1 MKSAKK
7 KRLESAGWRV
17 GSTGEFLGLTPE
29 EMELVE
35 MKLALGQAL
44 KRYRA
49 RRRLTQKALAMK
61 LGSSQSRV
69 AKLESGSRGTTLD
82 LLFRA
87 LFAAGATASDI
98 AREIG
103 HRKRRAA

>member
-7 KRLESAGWRV
+7 KRLESAAWKV
-17 GSTGEFLGLTPE
+17 GSATEFLGLTQAE
-29 EMELVE
+29 AELVE
-35 MKLALGQAL
+35 MKLALGHVL

-49 RRRLTQKALAMK
+49 RRRLTQEALASK

-69 AKLESGSRGTTLD
+69 AKLESGFRGVTLD

-87 LFAAGATASDI
+87 LFAAGATTDDI
-98 AREIG
+98 AREIR
-103 HRKRRAA
+103 HKKRRAA